1 MPSTST
7 SRRDSHRAPLGRY
20 RKVSGTRLPPF
31 WLLVSDHGAELLRH
45 AEQLVGPGDAED
57 VLHDALLRALR
68 AYPRLAHGDHL
79 RAWLHRVLVTT
90 AHDARRAVRREVL
103 TATPPEVPTDPAHYD
118 DAFESL
124 VATLPA
130 AGRQAITL
138 RFVEDLDYEAIARRL
153 GCSPPAARQR
163 VSSGVRALRQEMTA

>member
-1 MPSTST
+1 V
-7 SRRDSHRAPLGRY
+7 RY
-20 RKVSGTRLPPF
+20 RRVSGPRLPPF

-45 AEQLVGPGDAED
+45 AEQLVGPSDAED
-57 VLHDALLRALR
+57 ILHDALLRALR
-68 AYPRLAHGDHL
+68 AYPRIAHADHL

-90 AHDARRAVRREVL
+90 AFDARRTVRREVL
-103 TATPPEVPTDPAHYD
+103 TADPPEQPVDPGHYD

-124 VATLPA
+124 VAGLPE
-130 AGRQAITL
+130 AGREAVTL
-138 RFVEDLDYEAIARRL
+138 RFVEDLDYETIARRL

>member
-1 MPSTST
+1 M
-7 SRRDSHRAPLGRY
+7 
-20 RKVSGTRLPPF
+20 SGTRLPAF
-31 WLLVSDHGAELLRH
+31 WILVSDHGAELLRH
-45 AEQLVGPGDAED
+45 AEQLVGPSDAED

-68 AYPRLAHGDHL
+68 AYPRLSHADHL

-90 AHDARRAVRREVL
+90 AYDARRARRREVL
-103 TATPPEVPTDPAHYD
+103 TAAPPERPSDPGHYD

-124 VATLPA
+124 VAALPA
-130 AGRQAITL
+130 AGREAVTL

-163 VSSGVRALRQEMTA
+163 VSSGVRALRQEMTS

>member
-1 MPSTST
+1 M
-7 SRRDSHRAPLGRY
+7 RY
-20 RKVSGTRLPPF
+20 REVSAARLPPF
-31 WLLVSDHGAELLRH
+31 WLLVADHGAELLRH
-45 AEQLVGPGDAED
+45 AEQLVGPSDAED

-68 AYPRLAHGDHL
+68 AYPRLAHADHL

-90 AHDARRAVRREVL
+90 AFDARRAARREVL
-103 TATPPEVPTDPAHYD
+103 TDAPPERPSEPTHYD

-124 VATLPA
+124 VAGLPE
-130 AGRQAITL
+130 AGREAVKL

>member
-1 MPSTST
+1 MS
-7 SRRDSHRAPLGRY
+7 A
-20 RKVSGTRLPPF
+20 TRLPPF

-68 AYPRLAHGDHL
+68 AYGRLTHGRHL

-90 AHDARRAVRREVL
+90 AYDARRAARREVL
-103 TATPPEVPTDPAHYD
+103 MSAPPEQPAEPAYYD
-118 DAFESL
+118 DAFEAL
-124 VATLPA
+124 VAGLPA
-130 AGRQAITL
+130 AGREAVTL
-138 RFVEDLDYEAIARRL
+138 RFVEDLDYDAIARRL

-163 VSSGVRALRQEMTA
+163 VSSGVRALRQEMTT

>member
-1 MPSTST
+1 MGTPS
-7 SRRDSHRAPLGRY
+7 
-20 RKVSGTRLPPF
+20 LPPF
-31 WLLVSDHGAELLRH
+31 WLLVSEHGAELLRH
-45 AEQLVGPGDAED
+45 AEQLIGARDAED

-68 AYPRLAHGDHL
+68 AYPRLTHARHL

-90 AHDARRAVRREVL
+90 AYDASRARRREVP
-103 TATPPEVPTDPAHYD
+103 TATLPEPVARPDHYD
-118 DAFESL
+118 DTFESL
-124 VATLPA
+124 VAGLPD
-130 AGRQAITL
+130 AGRVAVTL